1 MSHDRQIILPLHLT
15 TRNAFTSH
23 GISAIT
29 QGPTKFN
36 ALKSLFWTVNDC
48 IFNVWVK
55 SSGTAEHQK
64 HNSWGVLPP
73 ASSFPPWGKLS
84 PACSLVPVP
93 WAPPQ
98 FLIPVL
104 FFFFGLQWV
113 FVAEHSLF
121 IAVTAFS
128 SCGGQ
133 GLLSSCHARASH
145 CSGFSCCRVGALR
158 YAGFCSCC
166 SQALER
172 RLSGCGTQV

>member
-104 FFFFGLQWV
+104 FFFLDCNESLLQSTVSSLLWQLSLV
-113 FVAEHSLF
+113 AGGRGYSLVAMHELLIAVASLVAE
-121 IAVTAFS
+121 
-128 SCGGQ
+128 
-133 GLLSSCHARASH
+133 
-145 CSGFSCCRVGALR
+145 
-158 YAGFCSCC
+158 
-166 SQALER
+166 
-172 RLSGCGTQV
+172 